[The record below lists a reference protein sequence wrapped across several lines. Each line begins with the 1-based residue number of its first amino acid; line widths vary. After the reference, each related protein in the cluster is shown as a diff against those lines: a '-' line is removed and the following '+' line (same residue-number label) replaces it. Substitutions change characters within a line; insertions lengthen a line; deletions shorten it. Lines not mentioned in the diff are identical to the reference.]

1 MPLLLGFLACEK
13 VIFEEGTKSAS
24 LIGILHDVYIPVI
37 KSIEVPVGTAIP
49 LNWLAFTIWYALPE
63 DAGVW
68 YEQMVELVGENDQP
82 LLQSTPIRFQ
92 MEKQVM
98 RVTIPFLNFPV
109 YNT

>member
-49 LNWLAFTIWYALPE
+49 LNWLAIHY
-63 DAGVW
+63 
-68 YEQMVELVGENDQP
+68 LVCPSGRRWG
-82 LLQSTPIRFQ
+82 L
-92 MEKQVM
+92 V
-98 RVTIPFLNFPV
+98 
-109 YNT
+109 